1 MHHHLDSDDICGTGN
16 LYSITGTDFLRT
28 GANRQKRKKVQDVQI
43 QKHVHGCRGTKEGAH
58 GTKQGERRNDVQDG
72 LRPKNHRQ

>member
-1 MHHHLDSDDICGTGN
+1 MHHHLDSDDNCGTGN
-16 LYSITGTDFLRT
+16 IYRITGTDFLRT

-43 QKHVHGCRGTKEGAH
+43 QKHVHGCRGAKEGAH

-72 LRPKNHRQ
+72 L

>member
-16 LYSITGTDFLRT
+16 IYSITGTDFLRT
-28 GANRQKRKKVQDVQI
+28 GANWQKRKKVQDVQI
-43 QKHVHGCRGTKEGAH
+43 QKHVHGCRRAKEGAH

-72 LRPKNHRQ
+72 LRPKNHR